1 MDNVIFFSILS
12 LIYCVMMIILFFT
25 KENIKSNETNIYGK
39 LLITNCLG
47 LIIEIIS
54 ALYIVPNYLYDYY
67 DFTLFILKFIL
78 IYLIVWTTIFT
89 YYIITISN
97 KKISNKIAKKVL
109 TVICLIG
116 ITIVLFLNMQV
127 KIDNGLYTYGPA
139 CNYTYLYCSL
149 LIFLWFVIL
158 VINRKQV
165 FNKKFIPIFLFLT
178 IGTIVIIIQ
187 YFNPALTLVIP
198 LQTFISCIMYFTI
211 ENPDLKMMNE
221 LQLAK
226 DHAEKANRAKSEF
239 LSSMSHEIRTPLNA
253 IVGFSE
259 MIETEPDVDV
269 CHENA
274 KDIVTASH
282 TLLEIVNGI
291 LDISKIEANKMEIVN
306 KEYRL
311 LPELNNL
318 AKLMIPRIGEKPIDF
333 RTNFAPDIPAVMY
346 GDIAKIKEVITN
358 ILTNAVKY
366 TEKGFI
372 NFNVSCINEDNSS
385 SLVISVEDSGRGIKK
400 EQIEKLFNKFER
412 LEEDKN
418 TTIEGT
424 GLGLAITKSLVE
436 MMGGKIVVNSK
447 YGEGSTFTVYLKQKI
462 IKLHDGAEAN
472 EYKDIDN
479 YNFEGFKVLVVDDNE
494 LNLKVAKK
502 LLNNYKIDVETAI
515 SGFECLDKINN
526 GNQYDLILLDD
537 MMPKMKGTET
547 LTRLKQIPT
556 FNIKTVALTAN
567 AISGMKEQY
576 ISYGFDD
583 YLGKPIEK
591 MELLR
596 VLSKYLRKTEQPKV
610 MESVQVNKPETKLE
624 QPILNDNNNTSTK
637 DYSGKKVLIVDDNK
651 LNIKIAAKLLE
662 KYKLNID
669 EALSGEECLE
679 KVKNTKYDLIFMDY
693 MMPNMDGIETY
704 KKLKEIENFDTPVVT
719 LTADAV
725 EGSREKFLKEGF
737 DEYIAKP
744 ILIDHLEEVLD
755 MIFNNNSKQE
765 QPNNDSNLADV
776 PEEWLDMTVP
786 LKDTNMN

>member
-1 MDNVIFFSILS
+1 MISSISFVILS
-12 LIYCVMMIILFFT
+12 IIYNLILSFTFFY
-25 KENIKSNETNIYGK
+25 KSHIKSPEIKIFSKMLVTN
-39 LLITNCLG
+39 LLG
-47 LIIEIIS
+47 LLLEVVCYVS
-54 ALYIVPNYLYDYY
+54 LQHLGADNMYSLVVNKVFL
-67 DFTLFILKFIL
+67 
-78 IYLIVWTTIFT
+78 T
-89 YYIITISN
+89 YYIIFAVLFAEYFISISFSSSEYNKIKNIVDILSIILSATAIIFIVLLPINFSTGDKVYSFGPSVNIVYLFMSGLSFLMILLFFIRFKHIN
-97 KKISNKIAKKVL
+97 KKKCIPCITFIIGCGV
-109 TVICLIG
+109 VGLIQSAYPE
-116 ITIVLFLNMQV
+116 ITLSTPMEMLVLFV
-127 KIDNGLYTYGPA
+127 
-139 CNYTYLYCSL
+139 
-149 LIFLWFVIL
+149 
-158 VINRKQV
+158 
-165 FNKKFIPIFLFLT
+165 
-178 IGTIVIIIQ
+178 
-187 YFNPALTLVIP
+187 
-198 LQTFISCIMYFTI
+198 MYFTI

-259 MIETEPDVDV
+259 MIETEPDVEV

-311 LPELNNL
+311 LPELDNL

-366 TEKGFI
+366 TEHGFI
-372 NFNVSCINEDNSS
+372 NFNVSCINENNSS

-400 EQIEKLFNKFER
+400 EQIDRLFNKFER

-462 IKLHDGAEAN
+462 IKLHDGAEVN
-472 EYKDIDN
+472 EYKDLDN
-479 YNFEGFKVLVVDDNE
+479 YSFEGFKVLVVDDNE

-502 LLNNYKIDVETAI
+502 LLSNYKIDVETAI
-515 SGFECLDKINN
+515 SGFECIDKINN

-596 VLSKYLRKTEQPKV
+596 VLSKYLKKTEQPKIV
-610 MESVQVNKPETKLE
+610 ESVQVNKPELE
-624 QPILNDNNNTSTK
+624 KTITNDNNK
-637 DYSGKKVLIVDDNK
+637 DYSDKKVLIVDDNK

-662 KYKLNID
+662 KYNLNVD

-755 MIFNNNSKQE
+755 MIFNKNNIEKPDQKQ
-765 QPNNDSNLADV
+765 PTNDSNLSDV
-776 PEEWLDMTVP
+776 PEEWLDMTIP
-786 LKDTNMN
+786 LQDINMN

>member
-1 MDNVIFFSILS
+1 MGSGIFFPICGLPIIIIIIITFNIKKHIISKETKLYNWLIISNFFGLILEILCAYACRMYDAHHLISTTILKSYLVYLIIWTSIFTS
-12 LIYCVMMIILFFT
+12 YVFFISTSKSNIILKMIHYVLLFFVIAMIYVLPINLVVENNFQIHYT
-25 KENIKSNETNIYGK
+25 TGLSVNYAYGVSFIYILLIMFIIVKNIKKIKSKKYLPVLLFFVIGAISIAIQKTYPQFLLLTYSETI
-39 LLITNCLG
+39 
-47 LIIEIIS
+47 
-54 ALYIVPNYLYDYY
+54 
-67 DFTLFILKFIL
+67 
-78 IYLIVWTTIFT
+78 
-89 YYIITISN
+89 
-97 KKISNKIAKKVL
+97 
-109 TVICLIG
+109 ICL
-116 ITIVLFLNMQV
+116 
-127 KIDNGLYTYGPA
+127 
-139 CNYTYLYCSL
+139 C
-149 LIFLWFVIL
+149 
-158 VINRKQV
+158 
-165 FNKKFIPIFLFLT
+165 
-178 IGTIVIIIQ
+178 
-187 YFNPALTLVIP
+187 
-198 LQTFISCIMYFTI
+198 MYFTI

-259 MIETEPDVDV
+259 MIETEPDVEV

-311 LPELNNL
+311 LPELDNL

-366 TEKGFI
+366 TEHGFI
-372 NFNVSCINEDNSS
+372 NFNVSCINENNSS

-400 EQIEKLFNKFER
+400 EQIDRLFNKFER

-462 IKLHDGAEAN
+462 IKLHDGAEVN

-479 YNFEGFKVLVVDDNE
+479 YSFEGFKVLVVDDNE

-502 LLNNYKIDVETAI
+502 LLSNYKIDVETAI
-515 SGFECLDKINN
+515 SGFECIDKINN

-596 VLSKYLRKTEQPKV
+596 VLSKYLKKTEQPIV
-610 MESVQVNKPETKLE
+610 ESVKVNKPELE
-624 QPILNDNNNTSTK
+624 KPITNDNNK
-637 DYSGKKVLIVDDNK
+637 DYSDKKVLIVDDNK

-662 KYKLNID
+662 KYNLNVD

-755 MIFNNNSKQE
+755 MIFNKNNIEKPDQKQ
-765 QPNNDSNLADV
+765 PTNDSNLSDV
-776 PEEWLDMTVP
+776 PEEWLDMTIP
-786 LKDTNMN
+786 LQDINMN